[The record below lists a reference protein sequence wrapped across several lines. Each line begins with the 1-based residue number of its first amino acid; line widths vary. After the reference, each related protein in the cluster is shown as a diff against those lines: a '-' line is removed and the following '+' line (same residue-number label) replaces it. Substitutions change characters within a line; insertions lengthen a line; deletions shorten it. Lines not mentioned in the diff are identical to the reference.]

1 MSRNLNIYYGTVYMY
16 FHVNVCCWFFSSE
29 YITEI
34 NWFILYLSG
43 NGILQEGL
51 WGGAFVLGVSVF
63 FGEYICVALQRSW
76 GSLGVGTS
84 GPNTQGQYNL
94 VRQVTDP
101 FTKVMEISGFGN
113 QWTKPSRSIWPCLSG
128 DWPIYLYGLFFAEL
142 LLLLFSCK
150 AWWSFIVIHCSLI

>member
-1 MSRNLNIYYGTVYMY
+1 MY
-16 FHVNVCCWFFSSE
+16 FCVNVCCWLFSWE

-51 WGGAFVLGVSVF
+51 WGVFVLGVTVF

-84 GPNTQGQYNL
+84 GPNPQGQYDL
-94 VRQVTDP
+94 VCQVTDP
-101 FTKVMEISGFGN
+101 FTKVMGISGCGK
-113 QWTKPSRSIWPCLSG
+113 QWTKPSRSIRPCSSG
-128 DWPIYLYGLFFAEL
+128 DWPIYLYGLVFAEL
-142 LLLLFSCK
+142 LLLFGCK
-150 AWWSFIVIHCSLI
+150 AW